1 MWLLTHDGD
10 HTQKKRYWLRPG
22 TSHLLGRTRS
32 DNVDFLFHI
41 DHKSVSRKH
50 LIITIRDVDA
60 ASSEALSSSSS
71 PLPRS
76 EVVLTDA
83 SKYGTWLDGEKF
95 TGGERVLGGAVVAAA
110 GSSSK
115 RESHEI
121 KLGNWRLAWRL
132 EWQPVVLTA
141 SISGGG
147 GGGSSGSGS
156 KKTKKS
162 TSSSATTELS
172 YAELR
177 SRLAPFDVAVVPEYA
192 AGVTTHVVAPKRN
205 NPRVL
210 QALVE
215 GRHVVS
221 EAWVRALEERAR
233 KRAPV
238 PDADGGDEVPRAPL
252 EEDFDGSWP
261 RELDFAPPSTNEP
274 VPRPAE
280 MLAPDAE
287 RETVFAG
294 YTFVF
299 SDGNQFA
306 QLGPVV
312 EQGTGKALL
321 RELETGSDDTDG
333 FIRYVKNVAGEKG
346 VGEFEDGSEGK
357 GVVVVRLTEPR
368 GKDDAWWRRF
378 YHSVDLGLNQ
388 RSINQNEFL
397 DAIITNDAS
406 PLRRPLEQESD
417 DEAPPSSIPG
427 PPPSTS
433 VGPSQVSVVPS
444 REGHTQADQSQMDA
458 PPSSE
463 PPVPKTTR
471 KGFRRAVTESRFKG
485 FDEFDPDTVSKTH
498 YISDDDDGM
507 GGVASS
513 HAGPSQSSM
522 AQSQYP
528 GASQAR
534 TRATKGKKRQHEPEE
549 TVEISDDDD
558 ANAIDKLFPATSAM
572 KRRKL
577 EQQLQDA
584 AMESISEEADAAPV
598 KHPKKPSLILPSDLR
613 KSKPE
618 TKPVNPK
625 QLAQLARERREK
637 EDEERKKDEEALQEA
652 LEGMD
657 IEQMKNLVKVEVMEI
672 RPRKKPVDTE
682 DGNSDD
688 ERWKPEWNGRKNFKK
703 FRKRRPGDKDGAGS
717 QAPLRSRRVIVT
729 LQEVEAN
736 AAPEDD
742 YLLDNTSTFDSIR
755 TRPRPGKAS
764 ASDSMRDQAHARKN
778 RSQGTRSMG
787 GTTDA
792 DDDDDDDDDNDEEEE
807 ASGFF
812 SRSNLRS
819 GLNRSNN
826 SNSGP
831 ASAIAL
837 GSEDDAE
844 MQDLDREEIAGRP
857 RNENIASALSSVPP
871 HPPPPYSQ
879 RAPSSPALSSQ
890 TLADS
895 STQHHHHHH
904 HPNRPNSRASATS
917 ASTTNT
923 TTTKRGAMGPPAPSA
938 EQPPPKKQRQT
949 GAAATGRGKAKAKGG
964 GGKRPGRPVAPALL
978 GRGLGAAPRG
988 EEDDD
993 DDDEDEDEDEDDD
1006 EDDGDSDGSGG
1017 ELKFRRR
1024 RRW

>member
-60 ASSEALSSSSS
+60 SSEALSSSSS
-71 PLPRS
+71 SSSPPLPRS

-95 TGGERVLGGAVVAAA
+95 TGGERVVGG
-110 GSSSK
+110 SK
-115 RESHEI
+115 RSGHVESHEI

-141 SISGGG
+141 SISSGG
-147 GGGSSGSGS
+147 GSGS

-162 TSSSATTELS
+162 TSSSSATELS
-172 YAELR
+172 CAEPLR
-177 SRLAPFDVAVVPEYA
+177 ERLAPFDVAVVPEYA

-238 PDADGGDEVPRAPL
+238 ADADGVDEVPRAPL
-252 EEDFDGSWP
+252 EEDFDGNWP
-261 RELDFAPPSTNEP
+261 RELDFVPPSTNEP

-368 GKDDAWWRRF
+368 GKDDAWWGRF

-406 PLRRPLEQESD
+406 PLRRPLEQETD

-485 FDEFDPDTVSKTH
+485 FDEFDPDTVPKTH
-498 YISDDDDGM
+498 YISDDDDEIGD
-507 GGVASS
+507 VASS
-513 HAGPSQSSM
+513 HADPSQSSM

-534 TRATKGKKRQHEPEE
+534 TRATQGKKRQHEPEE

-598 KHPKKPSLILPSDLR
+598 KHPKKPSLILPSELR

-618 TKPVNPK
+618 TKLINPK

-637 EDEERKKDEEALQEA
+637 EEEERKKDEEALQEA

-682 DGNSDD
+682 DGNSAD

-736 AAPEDD
+736 APEDD

-764 ASDSMRDQAHARKN
+764 ASDSMGDQAHARKN

-792 DDDDDDDDDNDEEEE
+792 DDDDDDDDEE

-819 GLNRSNN
+819 GLNRSTNN

-831 ASAIAL
+831 ASAIAI
-837 GSEDDAE
+837 GSEDEAE
-844 MQDLDREEIAGRP
+844 MQDLDPDEIAGRP
-857 RNENIASALSSVPP
+857 RNENIASALLLSSAGRTSVDPP
-871 HPPPPYSQ
+871 PPPPYSQ
-879 RAPSSPALSSQ
+879 RAAAAPSSPAPSSQ

-895 STQHHHHHH
+895 TQHHHHH
-904 HPNRPNSRASATS
+904 PRPNSRASATS
-917 ASTTNT
+917 GVSAASTTNT
-923 TTTKRGAMGPPAPSA
+923 ATAKRGAMGPPAPSA

-949 GAAATGRGKAKAKGG
+949 GAATTGRGKVKAKGGG
-964 GGKRPGRPVAPALL
+964 GGKRPGLSRAPALL
-978 GRGLGAAPRG
+978 GRGLGAASRWG
-988 EEDDD
+988 DDDD
-993 DDDEDEDEDEDDD
+993 DDDEDEDED

-1017 ELKFRRR
+1017 ELKFRRK

>member
-50 LIITIRDVDA
+50 LIITVRDVDA
-60 ASSEALSSSSS
+60 TSSEALSSSS

-177 SRLAPFDVAVVPEYA
+177 ERLAPFDVAVVPEYA

-357 GVVVVRLTEPR
+357 GVVV
-368 GKDDAWWRRF
+368 
-378 YHSVDLGLNQ
+378 
-388 RSINQNEFL
+388 
-397 DAIITNDAS
+397 
-406 PLRRPLEQESD
+406 
-417 DEAPPSSIPG
+417 
-427 PPPSTS
+427 
-433 VGPSQVSVVPS
+433 
-444 REGHTQADQSQMDA
+444 
-458 PPSSE
+458 
-463 PPVPKTTR
+463 
-471 KGFRRAVTESRFKG
+471 
-485 FDEFDPDTVSKTH
+485 
-498 YISDDDDGM
+498 
-507 GGVASS
+507 
-513 HAGPSQSSM
+513 
-522 AQSQYP
+522 SQYP

-534 TRATKGKKRQHEPEE
+534 TRTTKGKKRQHEPEE

-682 DGNSDD
+682 GGNSDD

-792 DDDDDDDDDNDEEEE
+792 DDDDDDDDDDDEE

-837 GSEDDAE
+837 GSEDEAE

-857 RNENIASALSSVPP
+857 RNENIASALSSAVPPP

-879 RAPSSPALSSQ
+879 RAPCSPAPSSQ

-895 STQHHHHHH
+895 STQHHHHH
-904 HPNRPNSRASATS
+904 PNRPNSRASVTS

-964 GGKRPGRPVAPALL
+964 GGGKRPGRPVAPALL

-993 DDDEDEDEDEDDD
+993 DDEEDEDEDEDED
-1006 EDDGDSDGSGG
+1006 EGDGDSDGSGG